1 MDFKKQTLENFVNV
15 LKSSEPVPGGGS
27 AAALS
32 GALGAA
38 LLSMVGEITM
48 GKKKPED
55 KTPIEN
61 ALAVVLPLVDKF
73 LDLIEEDAEAFD
85 AVMVAFRMPKET
97 DEEQAER
104 SRAIEAATIVAADVP
119 LVTARTA
126 LEAARAAKDLA
137 EFGSKSAISDVACG
151 VLMLESAFKGAIY
164 NVKINVPGISDE
176 EVVKRLENE
185 VDELSA
191 GMAAAAEA
199 ARLKAEER
207 LG

>member
-1 MDFKKQTLENFVNV
+1 LDFRNQTLENFVNV

-55 KTPIEN
+55 KTPIDN
-61 ALAVVLPLVDKF
+61 ALAVTVPLVDRF
-73 LDLIEEDAEAFD
+73 LDLIKEDAEAFD
-85 AVMVAFRMPKET
+85 AVMTAFRMPKET

-126 LEAARAAKDLA
+126 LEAVRVAKDLA
-137 EFGSKSAISDVACG
+137 EFGSKSAVSDVACG

-176 EVVKRLENE
+176 EVVKRLEDE
-185 VDELSA
+185 ADELTAEMTSA
-191 GMAAAAEA
+191 AGAAV
-199 ARLKAEER
+199 LKAEER

>member
-1 MDFKKQTLENFVNV
+1 MDYRKQTLEDFAAV

-55 KTPIEN
+55 KTPIEE
-61 ALAVVLPLVDKF
+61 ALAVTSPLVGRF
-73 LDLIEEDAEAFD
+73 LDLIAEDAEAFG
-85 AVMVAFRMPKET
+85 AVMAAFKMPKET
-97 DEEQAER
+97 DDEKAER
-104 SRAIEAATIVAADVP
+104 ARAVEAATIVAADVP

-126 LEAARAAKDLA
+126 LEAARAAAGLA

-151 VLMLESAFKGAIY
+151 VLMLESAFNGALY
-164 NVKINVPGISDE
+164 NVKINIPGISDE
-176 EVVKRLENE
+176 EVVKRLERE
-185 VDELSA
+185 VNELSA
-191 GMAAAAEA
+191 EMAATAAAA
-199 ARLKAEER
+199 RVRAEGR

>member
-1 MDFKKQTLENFVNV
+1 LDFRNQTLENFVNV

-55 KTPIEN
+55 KTPIDN
-61 ALAVVLPLVDKF
+61 ALAVTVPLVDRF
-73 LDLIEEDAEAFD
+73 LDLIKEDAEAFD
-85 AVMVAFRMPKET
+85 AVMTAFRMPKET

-126 LEAARAAKDLA
+126 LEAVRVAKDLA
-137 EFGSKSAISDVACG
+137 EFGSKSAVSDVACG

-176 EVVKRLENE
+176 EVVKRLEDE
-185 VDELSA
+185 ADELTAEMTSA
-191 GMAAAAEA
+191 AGVAV
-199 ARLKAEER
+199 LKAEER

>member
-1 MDFKKQTLENFVNV
+1 MDFRNQTLENFVNV

-61 ALAVVLPLVDKF
+61 ALAVTVPLVDRF
-73 LDLIEEDAEAFD
+73 LDLIKEDAEAFD
-85 AVMVAFRMPKET
+85 AVMTAFRMPKET

-126 LEAARAAKDLA
+126 VEALRVAKDLA
-137 EFGSKSAISDVACG
+137 EFGSKNAVSDVACG

-176 EVVKRLENE
+176 EVVKRLEDGA
-185 VDELSA
+185 DEL
-191 GMAAAAEA
+191 AAEMTSAAEA
-199 ARLKAEER
+199 AVLKTEER

>member
-1 MDFKKQTLENFVNV
+1 MDFRNQTLENFVNV

-61 ALAVVLPLVDKF
+61 ALAVTVPLVDRF
-73 LDLIEEDAEAFD
+73 LDLIKEDAEAFD
-85 AVMVAFRMPKET
+85 AVMTAFRMPKET
-97 DEEQAER
+97 DGERAER
-104 SRAIEAATIVAADVP
+104 SRAIEAATIVAADIP

-126 LEAARAAKDLA
+126 LEAVRVAKDLA

-151 VLMLESAFKGAIY
+151 VLMLESAFKSAIY

-176 EVVKRLENE
+176 EVVKRLEGE
-185 VDELSA
+185 AGELTAEMTS
-191 GMAAAAEA
+191 AAETA
-199 ARLKAEER
+199 ALKAEER

>member
-1 MDFKKQTLENFVNV
+1 LDFKKQTLENFVNV

>member
-1 MDFKKQTLENFVNV
+1 LDFRNQTLENFVNV

-61 ALAVVLPLVDKF
+61 ALAVVIPLVDKF
-73 LDLIEEDAEAFD
+73 LDLIKEDAEAFD
-85 AVMVAFRMPKET
+85 AVMAAFRMPKET
-97 DEEQAER
+97 DDERAER

-126 LEAARAAKDLA
+126 LEAVRAANDLA

-151 VLMLESAFKGAIY
+151 VLLLESAFKGAIY

-176 EVVKRLENE
+176 EVVKRLEDE
-185 VDELSA
+185 VDDLSA
-191 GMAAAAEA
+191 EMTAAAEA
-199 ARLKAEER
+199 ARSKAEER
-207 LG
+207 FG

>member
-1 MDFKKQTLENFVNV
+1 LDFRNQTLANFVNV

-61 ALAVVLPLVDKF
+61 ALAVTVPLVDKF
-73 LDLIEEDAEAFD
+73 LDLIKEDAEAFD
-85 AVMVAFRMPKET
+85 AVMTAFRMPKET
-97 DEEQAER
+97 DDEQAER
-104 SRAIEAATIVAADVP
+104 SRAIETATIVAADVP

-126 LEAARAAKDLA
+126 LEAVRVAKDLA
-137 EFGSKSAISDVACG
+137 EFGSKSAVSDVACG
-151 VLMLESAFKGAIY
+151 VLMLESAFKGALY
-164 NVKINVPGISDE
+164 NVKINIPGISDE
-176 EVVKRLENE
+176 EVVKRLEGE
-185 VDELSA
+185 ADGLTAE
-191 GMAAAAEA
+191 MASAAEA
-199 ARLKAEER
+199 AVLKAEER